1 MKIFPP
7 SLLVAVVCIHAKYFC
22 LYMLI
27 LFCEVL
33 NHLYNVYLKYVISQV
48 KVGRRKQE
56 VRREEREERKAYH
69 HLRITTTNHIECQ
82 MSIKIMKKI

>member
-27 LFCEVL
+27 FCEVL